1 MEKINSQLEYES
13 LKRCMSEAIRD
24 GMAYERKRREKACL
38 MYIGAMIL
46 LGLVTAYL
54 LHSGRTIFGFSSSD
68 VIVATVFFVIM
79 QLCFL
84 WWVFTRWL

>member
-24 GMAYERKRREKACL
+24 AMAYERKRREKAYL

-46 LGLVTAYL
+46 LGLGSLVCL
-54 LHSGRTIFGFSSSD
+54 
-68 VIVATVFFVIM
+68 
-79 QLCFL
+79 
-84 WWVFTRWL
+84 